1 MWCGKLIKGIF
12 LGLIGHENV
21 FELIA
26 ATNLVSVILDKMA
39 RRAKKIR
46 DKGKIRLSSYFKV
59 IEDGERVAVVDERG
73 VRMSFPQR
81 LRGMSGVVKKAR
93 GKFKEVEIKD
103 GNKLK
108 TFVIHPVHLKVLK

>member
-1 MWCGKLIKGIF
+1 
-12 LGLIGHENV
+12 
-21 FELIA
+21 
-26 ATNLVSVILDKMA
+26 MA

-46 DKGKIRLSSYFKV
+46 AKGKLKLSAYFKN

-73 VRMSFPQR
+73 VRMAFPKR
-81 LRGMSGVVKKAR
+81 LRGMSGKIKCSR

-108 TFVIHPVHLKVLK
+108 TFIIHPVHLRVLA